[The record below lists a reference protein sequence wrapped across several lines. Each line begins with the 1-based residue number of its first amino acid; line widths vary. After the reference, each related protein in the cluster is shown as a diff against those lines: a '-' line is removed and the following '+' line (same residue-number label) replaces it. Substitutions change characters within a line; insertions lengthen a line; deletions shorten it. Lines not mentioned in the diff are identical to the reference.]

1 MLTDPHI
8 PIRPV
13 SGRAAKGLTFAELLI
28 AISITAV
35 VGVAVAGVTIAV
47 SNAGVSADDQ
57 FECEQGVRV
66 ARARSARYVQQ
77 AALVTAV
84 EDERLL
90 LWMGD
95 ADGSRS
101 INLDELV
108 LLKFEP
114 NSRDPDQSRLVRY
127 WVEFPDDMHWL
138 FRRLLNR
145 EYSLHRAGNAR
156 SMEFWM
162 RLTSY
167 GRESTIATHVSSAR
181 FSAEP
186 EPPLSRIAQ
195 VKLTVSVGEHSATRS
210 GTATLRAD
218 RTGDVE
224 YRFGRY
230 WLAME

>member
-1 MLTDPHI
+1 MRTDPHI

-35 VGVAVAGVTIAV
+35 VGMAVAGVTIAV

-57 FECEQGVRV
+57 FECEQAARV
-66 ARARSARYVQQ
+66 ARARTARYVQR

-95 ADGSRS
+95 ANGSQS

-114 NSRDPDQSRLVRY
+114 DSRDPAESRLVRY

-145 EYSLHRAGNAR
+145 EFLLHRAGNAR

-167 GRESTIATHVSSAR
+167 GHEETVATHVSSVT
-181 FSAEP
+181 FSTEP
-186 EPPLSRIAQ
+186 EPPMSRMAQ
-195 VKLTVSVGEHSATRS
+195 VKLTVTVGEHSVTRS

-224 YRFGRY
+224 SRFGHY